1 MVPRKPKQ
9 LSSCRSV
16 HPIASGQISHHRN
29 QNPQPA
35 ILRAPASPITPLETY
50 LSRFRSAL
58 LIVGLTVIATGP
70 GMAATTSTPVARPA
84 SPLFHGNWCGIGD
97 LDRGKPVDALDAAC
111 RAHDLCYE
119 RMGRGAC
126 ACDRAFLK
134 ATASL
139 SQSRRID
146 DAVKAKAAMANTLFA
161 LTPCVENGKSPRR
174 AGKR

>member
-1 MVPRKPKQ
+1 VNV
-9 LSSCRSV
+9 S
-16 HPIASGQISHHRN
+16 
-29 QNPQPA
+29 
-35 ILRAPASPITPLETY
+35 
-50 LSRFRSAL
+50 
-58 LIVGLTVIATGP
+58 GP
-70 GMAATTSTPVARPA
+70 GWAAPSTASVAQPA

-97 LDRGKPVDALDAAC
+97 VNRGRPVDALDAAC